1 MKAQSES
8 SVLSGLRS
16 PKGERVLEV
25 DGTVTTQ
32 PVLQHVGI
40 STWPGRLTLTDH
52 ALYFEPLRVVSYDKA
67 KIYDLSDNLRQVV
80 KPELTGPWGTRLF
93 DKAVM
98 YESISLPEPVI
109 MEFPEIPGH
118 FCRDYWLAIVREIL
132 YAHKFIRK
140 YQIKG
145 VQ

>member
-40 STWPGRLTLTDH
+40 STWPGEYLWM
-52 ALYFEPLRVVSYDKA
+52 
-67 KIYDLSDNLRQVV
+67 LSCYHHRQ
-80 KPELTGPWGTRLF
+80 
-93 DKAVM
+93 
-98 YESISLPEPVI
+98 SL
-109 MEFPEIPGH
+109 
-118 FCRDYWLAIVREIL
+118 
-132 YAHKFIRK
+132 
-140 YQIKG
+140 
-145 VQ
+145 